1 MLCYKE
7 KNMSF
12 TGISPS
18 ASTIS
23 TAVTSSQPKI
33 DITHVIVLADQTT
46 LELKEPATLSPKE
59 LIGLSKFFQAISYF
73 TLSTMIGLEHE
84 IRWSD
89 LVSNLGLDRF
99 FVPGLPVDQYT
110 DNGPNLNIIL
120 FDPS

>member
-1 MLCYKE
+1 
-7 KNMSF
+7 MSF